1 MTGEYAHSIDAKSR
15 LFFPAK
21 LRDEL
26 GSVFYVTM
34 SFSRDECLAA
44 YSLESWD
51 QIKAKLNALP
61 YSKQNVMRPIFANAT
76 KCELDAQGRILL
88 PQKLRAIAGLE
99 KDVAIIGAGN
109 HVEIWD
115 AEKWSKKDALES
127 TLENIAA
134 VMEELEF

>member
-1 MTGEYAHSIDAKSR
+1 MTGEYTHSIDTKSR

-21 LRDEL
+21 LREEL

-34 SFSRDECLAA
+34 SFSRDECLSV

-76 KCELDAQGRILL
+76 KCELDTQGRILL

-99 KDVAIIGAGN
+99 KDVTIIGAGN

-115 AEKWSKKDALES
+115 AEKWSEKDALES

>member
-1 MTGEYAHSIDAKSR
+1 MTGEYAHSIDTKGR

-26 GSVFYVTM
+26 GSVFYVTL
-34 SFSRDECLAA
+34 SLSRDKCLSAF
-44 YSLESWD
+44 STESWD
-51 QIKAKLNALP
+51 QIMAKLNALP
-61 YSKQNVMRPIFANAT
+61 YSKQNLMRPLFANAT
-76 KCELDAQGRILL
+76 KCEMDSQGRILL
-88 PQKLRAIAGLE
+88 PQKLRNLAGLTKE
-99 KDVAIIGAGN
+99 VSIIGAGN

-115 AEKWSKKDALES
+115 AAGWAEKDRAES

>member
-1 MTGEYAHSIDAKSR
+1 MTGEYAHSIDTKGR

-21 LRDEL
+21 LREEL
-26 GSVFYVTM
+26 GSVFYVTL
-34 SFSRDECLAA
+34 SFSRDECLSA
-44 YSLESWD
+44 YSVESWD

-61 YSKQNVMRPIFANAT
+61 YSKQNMMRPIFANAT

-88 PQKLRAIAGLE
+88 PQKLRGIAGLE
-99 KDVAIIGAGN
+99 KEVTIIGAGN
-109 HVEIWD
+109 HAEIWD
-115 AEKWSKKDALES
+115 AEKWGVKDAEET

>member
-1 MTGEYAHSIDAKSR
+1 MTGKYPHSIDAKGR

-26 GSVFYVTM
+26 GSVFYVTL
-34 SFSRDECLAA
+34 SFSRDNCLSAF
-44 YSLESWD
+44 SLESWD
-51 QIKAKLNALP
+51 QIKSKLNALP

-76 KCELDAQGRILL
+76 KCELDTQGRILL
-88 PQKLRAIAGLE
+88 PLELRSAIGLD
-99 KDVAIIGAGN
+99 KDVVVVGAGN

-115 AEKWSKKDALES
+115 SEEWATKNAEEA